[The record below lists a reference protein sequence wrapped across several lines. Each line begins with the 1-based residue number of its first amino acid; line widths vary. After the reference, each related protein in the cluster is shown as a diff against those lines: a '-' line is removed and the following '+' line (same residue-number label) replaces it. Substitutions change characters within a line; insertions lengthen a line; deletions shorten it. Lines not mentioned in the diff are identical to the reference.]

1 MSDKTVS
8 NVAIRVTLDAT
19 EEILG
24 INGLKSLLNYAGLSY
39 ILENKPEDYS
49 LEKNYTEQEFS
60 GITASYYQVLGT
72 SGAKAVMRQIG
83 RGLAKRSIEV
93 GLFNHLADLPP
104 DERFFKMM
112 EIYVMATGKGSVF
125 REGDVV
131 VYDNPVCTNCSGLK
145 EKTPVCTALNGT
157 FDEYA
162 AWAGFAAEKAV
173 ETRCKAMG
181 DDSCRWELKPAE

>member
-24 INGLKSLLNYAGLSY
+24 LNGLKSLLNYAGLSY
-39 ILENKPEDYS
+39 ILENKPDYS
-49 LEKNYTEQEFS
+49 LEKNYAEHEFS
-60 GITASYYQVLGT
+60 GITSSYYQVLGV
-72 SGAKAVMRQIG
+72 SGAKAIMRQIG
-83 RGLAKRSIEV
+83 RGLAKKSIEV
-93 GLFNHLADLPP
+93 GLYNHLTDLPAE
-104 DERFFKMM
+104 ERFFKMM
-112 EIYVMATGKGSVF
+112 EIYVMATGKGSVY

-131 VYDNPVCTNCSGLK
+131 VYDNPICSNCTGLS

-162 AWAGFAAEKAV
+162 VWAGFPAERTV

-181 DDSCRWELKPAE
+181 DDSCRWEIRPLE

>member
-8 NVAIRVTLDAT
+8 NVAIRVALDGT

-24 INGLKSLLNYAGLSY
+24 ANGLKSLLNYAGLSALY
-39 ILENKPEDYS
+39 ENKPDYS
-49 LEKNYTEQEFS
+49 LEKNYTEKEYS
-60 GITASYYQVLGT
+60 ALTSSYYKVLGT
-72 SGAKAVMRQIG
+72 SGAKALFRLVG
-83 RGLAKRSIEV
+83 KELGKRSIEV
-93 GLFNHLADLPP
+93 GVFNHLVDLPA

-112 EIYVMATGKGSVF
+112 EIFAMAAGKGSVF

-131 VYDNPVCTNCSGLK
+131 VYDNPPCTACRDI
-145 EKTPVCTALNGT
+145 EDTTPVCTALNGT

-162 AWAGFAAEKAV
+162 AWAGFVAEKTV

-181 DDSCRWELKPAE
+181 DDSCRWEIKPKR

>member
-24 INGLKSLLNYAGLSY
+24 LNGLKSLLNYAGLSY
-39 ILENKPEDYS
+39 LLENKPDFS
-49 LEKNYTEQEFS
+49 LEKNYAEHEFS
-60 GITASYYQVLGT
+60 GITASYYQVLGI
-72 SGAKAVMRQIG
+72 SGTKAIMRQIG
-83 RGLAKRSIEV
+83 KGLAKQTIDAGV
-93 GLFNHLADLPP
+93 FNHLTDLPP

-112 EIYVMATGKGSVF
+112 EIYVMATGKGRVF

-131 VYDNPVCTNCSGLK
+131 VYDNPPCTACRDI
-145 EKTPVCTALNGT
+145 EDTTPVCTALNGT

-162 AWAGFAAEKAV
+162 AWAGFTAEKSV

-181 DDSCRWELKPAE
+181 DDSCRWEIKPVK

>member
-24 INGLKSLLNYAGLSY
+24 LNGLKSILNYAGLAY
-39 ILENKPEDYS
+39 LLENKPDFS
-49 LEKNYTEQEFS
+49 LEKNYTEREFS

-72 SGAKAVMRQIG
+72 SGAKAIMRQIG
-83 RGLAKRSIEV
+83 RGLAKHTIDA
-93 GLFNHLADLPP
+93 GLYNHLAELPP
-104 DERFFKMM
+104 NERFFKMM
-112 EIYVMATGKGSVF
+112 EIYVMATGKGRVYY
-125 REGDVV
+125 EGDAV
-131 VYDNPVCTNCSGLK
+131 VYDNPICSNCTDLK

-162 AWAGFAAEKAV
+162 AWAGFAAEKTV

-181 DDSCRWELKPAE
+181 DDSCRWEIKSKG